1 MREVI
6 NKEFV
11 HLKIH
16 TQYSICEGALRT
28 ADLAKYCKNNK
39 VKAVGLCD
47 SNNLCGALEF
57 SESIAKSKT
66 QPIIGTQINI
76 NYKGHFGKLP
86 LFAKSLEGY
95 KNLIKLSSKSFL
107 EIKENEDPHCSID
120 EIEKNFEGI
129 IILSGSFDG
138 LFGKLF
144 FKNLNHEILLLFKR
158 LKLTFK
164 DNFYV
169 EIQRH
174 DDDGEKLYEK
184 FLLSVSDKLDLPIL
198 ATHEVYYLDKDMHE
212 AHDALM
218 CIGSKTYINEKNR
231 IKYTDQH
238 YFKTDSEM
246 ADLFFDLPE
255 ALENNYNLPFRCNF
269 RPTYSK
275 PVLPDISSEKGGNAD
290 NILIKDS
297 EEGLI
302 SKFENIFKVSKS
314 NLFSDK

>member
-107 EIKENEDPHCSID
+107 DAETISDPHCKFDDLEESSQ
-120 EIEKNFEGI
+120 GLI
-129 IILSGSFDG
+129 IFTGSFVVVDSQYIFLLKLSTTTNIYLLLLCAG
-138 LFGKLF
+138 LF
-144 FKNLNHEILLLFKR
+144 
-158 LKLTFK
+158 
-164 DNFYV
+164 
-169 EIQRH
+169 
-174 DDDGEKLYEK
+174 
-184 FLLSVSDKLDLPIL
+184 
-198 ATHEVYYLDKDMHE
+198 
-212 AHDALM
+212 
-218 CIGSKTYINEKNR
+218 
-231 IKYTDQH
+231 
-238 YFKTDSEM
+238 
-246 ADLFFDLPE
+246 
-255 ALENNYNLPFRCNF
+255 
-269 RPTYSK
+269 
-275 PVLPDISSEKGGNAD
+275 
-290 NILIKDS
+290 
-297 EEGLI
+297 
-302 SKFENIFKVSKS
+302 
-314 NLFSDK
+314 